1 MCRKPRYLDVQK
13 QLAIEHYLNHGC
25 YLAFTSR
32 TLGYFCSD
40 VLACWINELYPDRRP
55 VFTYKI
61 NPDVSLEPEV
71 KLQAVM
77 KLCTYRIIAGDTQSW
92 NVSLTTW
99 ADIIKQSEKLSAPLI
114 LDIDVSIGLNMAME
128 TMVWRFN
135 SWSNWPDANQWSVQM
150 LFCILIFVK
159 YGTNCADYVV
169 YSLNNPSRC

>member
-77 KLCTYRIIAGDTQSW
+77 KLCTYRIIAGDTQS
-92 NVSLTTW
+92 
-99 ADIIKQSEKLSAPLI
+99 
-114 LDIDVSIGLNMAME
+114 
-128 TMVWRFN
+128 
-135 SWSNWPDANQWSVQM
+135 
-150 LFCILIFVK
+150 
-159 YGTNCADYVV
+159 
-169 YSLNNPSRC
+169 